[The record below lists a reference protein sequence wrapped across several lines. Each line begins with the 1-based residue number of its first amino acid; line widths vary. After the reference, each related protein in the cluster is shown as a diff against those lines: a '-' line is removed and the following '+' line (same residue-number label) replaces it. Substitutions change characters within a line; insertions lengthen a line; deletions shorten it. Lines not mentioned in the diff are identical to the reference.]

1 MCLYACTHVCLR
13 DCLFACLSEHSGR
26 IFWTKCLL
34 NRNQA
39 NTKCVGQFNF
49 SPSRIHGIGCFRSVC
64 ASVCPSASFTS
75 SLNMDGMGR
84 RINGQMIFDFVLRRR
99 SMIKQGQCI
108 NPIQYASR
116 GLQLQR
122 LMVLSHING

>member
-1 MCLYACTHVCLR
+1 MVDVCVCTHVHKSAYKSAL
-13 DCLFACLSEHSGR
+13 ACLSEHSGR

-34 NRNQA
+34 NRNQSY
-39 NTKCVGQFNF
+39 TKCVGQFNF

-75 SLNMDGMGR
+75 SLNMDGIDR

-99 SMIKQGQCI
+99 SMK
-108 NPIQYASR
+108 
-116 GLQLQR
+116 
-122 LMVLSHING
+122 